1 MTRIL
6 QIETCDA
13 PCPHAVGS
21 RGCRHPRS
29 LWNDEGI
36 TRIRPFEDYP
46 LIPAWCPLEQDGPD
60 WMGPGIIKGAPA
72 DRGGVLLPEEVP
84 VHPCPRCR
92 VAMAPDRQI
101 TFIPRPFPGRA
112 PPPPRPIWLCR
123 TCGMRIDREGVLPG
137 LDFPV
142 CRGTAPGSG
151 PWPRPGQKPAR
162 RGRG

>member
-46 LIPAWCPLEQDGPD
+46 LIPAWCPLEQVGPD
-60 WMGPGIIKGAPA
+60 WQPPEPPKEVPA
-72 DRGGVLLPEEVP
+72 DRGGVLPEEVP
-84 VHPCPRCR
+84 VPPCPRCGA
-92 VAMAPDRQI
+92 AMAPDRQI

-123 TCGMRIDREGVLPG
+123 TCGMRIDREEVLPG
-137 LDFPV
+137 LDSPV
-142 CRGTAPGSG
+142 RGGTAPGS
-151 PWPRPGQKPAR
+151 GQKPAR

>member
-46 LIPAWCPLEQDGPD
+46 LIPAWCPLEQVGPD
-60 WMGPGIIKGAPA
+60 WQPPEPPKEVPA
-72 DRGGVLLPEEVP
+72 DRGGVLPEEVP
-84 VHPCPRCR
+84 VPPCPRCGA
-92 VAMAPDRQI
+92 AMAPDRQI

-123 TCGMRIDREGVLPG
+123 TCGMRIDREEGE
-137 LDFPV
+137 
-142 CRGTAPGSG
+142 AE
-151 PWPRPGQKPAR
+151 
-162 RGRG
+162 